1 MKNKLIDRLISALI
15 GALACVVFT
24 DQGCIYVP
32 PESTVIDNVWVEHK
46 TDTLVYIQE
55 KIPKPI
61 TIYKQVPVEYFVK
74 NTDTL
79 YITGDSLTLVPFNTY
94 IDSSE
99 TSDYKFCYKVE
110 VMGELVTFE
119 PSITV
124 YKDSTVVTKEERVF
138 IYSKPDW
145 SVTAGIS
152 NKANLISSVGYRG
165 WQVGLDFNNKGV
177 NQFFISKT
185 FHLK

>member
-1 MKNKLIDRLISALI
+1 MKKKLVDWLISGLV
-15 GALACVVFT
+15 GFLACVVFT

-32 PESTVIDNVWVEHK
+32 PESKVIDNVWVEHK
-46 TDTLVYIQE
+46 TDTIVFIQE
-55 KIPKPI
+55 KIPKPV
-61 TIYKQVPVEYFVK
+61 TIYKEVSKEYFLR
-74 NTDTL
+74 DTL
-79 YITGDSLTLVPFNTY
+79 YITNDSLTLVPFNTY
-94 IDSSE
+94 IDSTE
-99 TSDYKFCYKVE
+99 TSDYKFCYKAE

-124 YKDSTVVTKEERVF
+124 YKDTTVVTQEEKVF

-152 NKANLISSVGYRG
+152 TKANLISSVGYRG

-177 NQFFISKT
+177 NQLFISKT
-185 FHLK
+185 FYLK